1 MSEKNLSKAR
11 GLNSIADPKSFKG
24 SAGRS
29 RLAEVPPPQAER
41 SPDTDR
47 DDANRSFEAERSPDH
62 ESNFDRHS
70 NERGTTLPG
79 TDTTR
84 QHPGHDPH
92 GIDNS
97 QPSDSRQ
104 TGTSAPER
112 PGVKPIPVVQRK
124 RRELSIP
131 LELADAVE
139 RTGVNPADVV
149 MAGLRRYADT
159 IYAGKGA
166 RMMAKGR
173 RRLRISISDNEFDQ
187 ITRLG
192 KTRGW
197 NRSETVSVILSMEL
211 FGRVTYPTPLNSE
224 PQA

>member
-29 RLAEVPPPQAER
+29 RVAEPPPVEPEPVRDFDRSTTPGLEPDHTTAARHSVDGYRERADTRDSRPADAQQHVAVDGAAPSRSSNADLSR
-41 SPDTDR
+41 SP
-47 DDANRSFEAERSPDH
+47 SPGGQRSPGA
-62 ESNFDRHS
+62 E
-70 NERGTTLPG
+70 G
-79 TDTTR
+79 
-84 QHPGHDPH
+84 
-92 GIDNS
+92 
-97 QPSDSRQ
+97 
-104 TGTSAPER
+104 
-112 PGVKPIPVVQRK
+112 PVIQRK

-131 LELADAVE
+131 LELAEAVE

-149 MAGLRRYADT
+149 MAGLRTYADT

-173 RRLRISISDNEFDQ
+173 KRLRISISDNAFDQ

-211 FGRVTYPTPLNSE
+211 FGRVSYPTPLNSD
-224 PQA
+224 QQV